1 MKTRRCAVGLLA
13 GVFAVAAGMAS
24 AQQDE
29 GPILRPKPQP
39 KPAAATLLVI
49 CDLTCDWKLDGE
61 AKGRIDA
68 GASAKVKL
76 ELGQH
81 VLAAATEDALDKI
94 ENDIEI
100 KTAGQTVQ
108 RLALQPLRDARLK
121 AEQQARE
128 KEKAEQEAR
137 EEAEQQA
144 REKEKA
150 EQEARDKA
158 ARERQEQEQ
167 RELRAAE
174 LNQGGMA
181 LYSYPA
187 DGFSAY
193 FPSPPGMTQKT
204 VPTETGPVEMRSY
217 LASASSTALFIAV
230 SDYRAQIANKNPDTV
245 LQTVKKGAM
254 ASSKARVLSEKQI
267 LLGVY
272 HGLEFEAESN
282 QFHFSAR
289 VYMVGATLYQTLV
302 VSPLADR
309 YPDAA
314 RFLDSFQLIPRAA
327 Q

>member
-1 MKTRRCAVGLLA
+1 MKTQRFAVGLLA
-13 GVFAVAAGMAS
+13 GVFALGAGLAF

-39 KPAAATLLVI
+39 KPAGATLLVM
-49 CDLTCDWKLDGE
+49 CDLACNWKLDGE
-61 AKGRIDA
+61 AKGRIEA
-68 GASAKVKL
+68 GGSAKARV

-81 VLAAATEDALDKI
+81 VVAAATEDALDKI
-94 ENDIEI
+94 ETEIEV

-108 RLALQPLRDARLK
+108 RLALQPVRDARLK

-128 KEKAEQEAR
+128 NAEQEA
-137 EEAEQQA
+137 
-144 REKEKA
+144 KEKA
-150 EQEARDKA
+150 AQQEAQEKAERDARDKA

-167 RELRAAE
+167 QELRAAE
-174 LNQGGMA
+174 LNQQGMT

-193 FPSPPGMTQKT
+193 YPSRPEVTQKT
-204 VPTETGPVEMRSY
+204 VSTETGPVEMRSY

-230 SDYRAQIANKNPDTV
+230 SDYRAQIASKNPDTV

-254 ASSKARVLSEKQI
+254 ASSKARILSEKQI

-272 HGLEFEAESN
+272 HGLEFEAESD

-314 RFLDSFQLIPRAA
+314 RFLDSFHLIPRSA